1 MSRNT
6 RRMIE
11 RLDPFNLPQQGADRL
26 ALSTAAPKVEKTSD
40 SSARPSRAPRQRDT
54 KAPRRK

>member
-6 RRMIE
+6 RRMVE
-11 RLDPFNLPQQGADRL
+11 RLDPFNLPQQGAEGL
-26 ALSTAAPKVEKTSD
+26 KLSSAAPKVEKNGDTSD
-40 SSARPSRAPRQRDT
+40 RPPPAPRQRDT

>member
-1 MSRNT
+1 
-6 RRMIE
+6 MIE

>member
-11 RLDPFNLPQQGADRL
+11 RLEPFSLPQQGADRL
-26 ALSTAAPKVEKTSD
+26 ALSSATPKIEKNDDGPGASQVL
-40 SSARPSRAPRQRDT
+40 RQRKS